1 MKPDRLKILPVITE
15 AEVNQLPSSFFEL
28 EKLSVHEVLEYYH
41 AVRDQINN
49 PKNTVS
55 VQLALK
61 QLETN
66 LIWHI
71 QTLVL
76 ALDSQVKYLEKEV
89 LRLEKE
95 NDRLQEE
102 RMKSIERV

>member
-1 MKPDRLKILPVITE
+1 MKPDILKSLPVITE
-15 AEVNQLPSSFFEL
+15 AEIHQLPSSFFEL
-28 EKLSVHEVLEYYH
+28 EKLSVHEVLEYLH

-49 PKNTVS
+49 SQNTVS
-55 VQLALK
+55 AHVALM

-66 LIWHI
+66 LLWHI

-76 ALDSQVKYLEKEV
+76 ALDSQVKYLEDEI

-102 RMKSIERV
+102 MTERV